1 MSKKDKKSWFHN
13 MGFRFM
19 NSFAPAVRRTQMKFR
34 LTEGAA
40 SAKELPCPYGGI
52 RVTIAYQNDAR

>member
-1 MSKKDKKSWFHN
+1 MIRYYNLFLIIYVN
-13 MGFRFM
+13 MGFRIM

-40 SAKELPCPYGGI
+40 GAKELPCP
-52 RVTIAYQNDAR
+52 